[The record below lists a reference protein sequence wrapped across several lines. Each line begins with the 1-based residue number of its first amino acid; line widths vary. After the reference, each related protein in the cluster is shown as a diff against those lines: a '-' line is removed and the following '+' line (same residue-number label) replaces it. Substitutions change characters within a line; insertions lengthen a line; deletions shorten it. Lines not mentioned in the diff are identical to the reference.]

1 VGTAA
6 LSGRDE
12 SLFLAEWSGPDG
24 CELDDWRAI
33 AQANPALGHTVSPQ
47 AIKSAL
53 GTDPPNM
60 YRTEVLCQGVDQ
72 LDGAVDL
79 ASWRACADPTGSL
92 GVRNRVVLCLDTSPA
107 LDHVT
112 LAAAVLDD
120 GRVRTEIV
128 RGLGVHRGR
137 AQHCRAGSSGSSRGR
152 PDGSRL
158 GQPRHCSLI
167 SRPGPACRN

>member
-1 VGTAA
+1 MSNAGDDESVVLNQLREAA

-12 SLFLAEWSGPDG
+12 SLFLAECSAPDV

-53 GTDPPNM
+53 DTDPPNV
-60 YRTEVLCQGVDQ
+60 YRTEVLGQRVDQ
-72 LDGAVDL
+72 LDGAV
-79 ASWRACADPTGSL
+79 APWRACADPTGSL
-92 GVRNRVVLCLDTSPA
+92 DGVRSRVVLCLNVTPE

-112 LAAAVLDD
+112 LAAAAVLDD

-128 RGLGVHRGR
+128 
-137 AQHCRAGSSGSSRGR
+137 AA
-152 PDGSRL
+152 
-158 GQPRHCSLI
+158 
-167 SRPGPACRN
+167 